1 MAVRL
6 RLLSAGWTTHPAG
19 VARRGAGW
27 APLVF
32 PALVA
37 VVEHPTGVVLFD
49 TGYAPRVQRA
59 VSRGIDRVYGRLLP
73 VHVTPEETAVEQ
85 LAALGVA
92 AQDVRTVVLSHLH
105 ADHVG
110 GLLDFPAAQVVTD
123 PAVVAR
129 ARSARGL
136 GRLRRGWL
144 PALLPDD
151 LPDRVVAPGSLPR
164 AELVDLDPLVDGRD
178 LLGDG
183 SLVVVPLPGHSAD
196 HLGLLVRTGVRDV
209 LLVGD
214 AAWDQA
220 AMTRGELP
228 HPVARAV
235 MADWARYR
243 TTIDHLGRLATRRPD
258 LLVLP
263 SHDQQ
268 AIRAAQALLS
278 EPPAADA

>member
-164 AELVDLDPLVDGRD
+164 AEPVDLDPLVDGRD

-196 HLGLLVRTGVRDV
+196 HLGLLVRTGARDV

-268 AIRAAQALLS
+268 AIRAAQALLA
-278 EPPAADA
+278 EPPAAGA